1 MIQSYHKLLWARG
14 EDPSGK
20 ISDGRRYFPAAPEH
34 DADVLEVLI
43 GKMGRTEKVDA
54 VLR

>member
-1 MIQSYHKLLWARG
+1 MIQSYHKLLWARA
-14 EDPSGK
+14 EEPSGK